1 MWKNVYLN
9 IQNISAETAK
19 AMLIKIPKKTK
30 RWGGSEFWISKKCV
44 RSGSHSYEIEI
55 GVNLEWTYKSVTSG
69 REITGQEFYEIF
81 YPAEAEQDGEEVAE
95 EAE

>member
-30 RWGGSEFWISKKCV
+30 RWGGCEFWISKKCV
-44 RSGSHSYEIEI
+44 REGSHSYEIEI

-81 YPAEAEQDGEEVAE
+81 CPAEIEAEQEGEE
-95 EAE
+95 